1 MRHSN
6 AREALELVLLWP
18 IANFSAMQVD
28 HPQQIVRRLADFALK
43 CGEAVL
49 RSATTTQQTLD

>member
-28 HPQQIVRRLADFALK
+28 HPQQIVRRLADFALL

-49 RSATTTQQTLD
+49 RSATTQQTLD